1 MDIQTINIQNISG
14 YQSIN
19 IPDKL
24 KINDDKVYIKKIGNT
39 LYIIPY
45 HNPWKSMMDSLDKFT
60 PDFMDNRQQPDNQN
74 RNNLD

>member
-1 MDIQTINIQNISG
+1 MTIQTINIQNISG

-19 IPDKL
+19 IPDNL

-45 HNPWKSMMDSLDKFT
+45 HNPWKSMMDSLNKFT

-74 RNNLD
+74 RDNLD